1 MASFGVAAETVSN
14 SHFRSW
20 VARIRRLVALSSTT
34 KILLPDQLAP
44 MTGAPSCGG
53 ATFWGI
59 VNWNADPVPTS
70 LSTQMRPPMSS
81 VNRLLIARPR
91 PVPPYFLV
99 VDASTWLNDWNSR
112 SKRSA
117 GIPQPVSR
125 TTK

>member
-1 MASFGVAAETVSN
+1 MASFGVAAETASN
-14 SHFRSW
+14 SHFRNC
-20 VARIRRLVALSSTT
+20 VVRIRRLVALSSTT
-34 KILLPDQLAP
+34 RILLPDQLAP
-44 MTGAPSCGG
+44 ITGAPFGGG
-53 ATFWGI
+53 ANFWGI

-70 LSTQMRPPMSS
+70 LSTQMPPPMSS
-81 VNRLLIARPR
+81 VNRLLIARPK

-112 SKRSA
+112 PKASA